1 MLLITEIHRAICGES
16 LFSGLPCTLV
26 RLSGCHVRCRWC
38 DSAYAFHGGEM
49 LAVDEVRSRVR
60 GHGLPMVLVTG
71 GEPLLQ
77 PAVIDLLAALLDD
90 GLTVLLET
98 SGTLCL
104 PTAGPRTIDPRT
116 PGPRTLVPLHEVP
129 AGVHRIVDLKAP
141 GSGLGAELLD
151 WVGIARLGPGD
162 ELKAV
167 LADRRDYEWAR
178 DLVRTPG
185 RLPAGVPVSFSPV
198 QDGLSPAELAGW
210 ILDDAL
216 AVRFQL
222 QLHKVVW
229 PGVARG
235 V

>member
-1 MLLITEIHRAICGES
+1 MLLISEIYRAICGES
-16 LFSGLPCTLV
+16 LFSGRPCTLV
-26 RLSGCHVRCRWC
+26 RLTGCHVRCTWC
-38 DSAYAFHGGEM
+38 DSEHAFNGGQK
-49 LAVDEVRSRVR
+49 LAVDEVVARVR
-60 GHGLPMVLVTG
+60 EGGLRTVLVTG

-77 PAVIDLLAALLDD
+77 PAVTGLLEALLAE
-90 GLTVLLET
+90 GLAVLLET
-98 SGTLCL
+98 SGTL
-104 PTAGPRTIDPRT
+104 GPRS
-116 PGPRTLVPLHEVP
+116 LVPLADVP

-141 GSGLGAELLD
+141 GSGLAAGVID
-151 WVGIARLGPGD
+151 WEGIAALGPGD

-178 DLVRTPG
+178 DLVRAPG

-216 AVRFQL
+216 DVRFQL

-229 PGVARG
+229 PGVTRG

>member
-1 MLLITEIHRAICGES
+1 MLQISEIYRAICGES
-16 LFSGLPCTLV
+16 RLSGAPCTLV
-26 RLSGCHVRCRWC
+26 RLSGCHVRCGWC
-38 DSAYAFHGGEM
+38 DSAHAFNGGDA
-49 LAVDEVRSRVR
+49 LPVDAVIARVR
-60 GHGLPMVLVTG
+60 ENGLRTVLVTG

-77 PAVIDLLAALLDD
+77 PDVVELMAGLLAD
-90 GLTVLLET
+90 GRTVLLET
-98 SGTLCL
+98 SGTV
-104 PTAGPRTIDPRT
+104 GPR
-116 PGPRTLVPLHEVP
+116 GLVPLARVP

-141 GSGLGAELLD
+141 GSGLDAAVID
-151 WVGIARLGPGD
+151 WDGIAKLGPDD

-185 RLPAGVPVSFSPV
+185 RLPAGVPVSLSPV
-198 QDGLSPAELAGW
+198 QDTLSPAELAGW

-216 AVRFQL
+216 DVRFQI

>member
-38 DSAYAFHGGEM
+38 DSAYAFNGGEA
-49 LAVDEVRSRVR
+49 LAVGEVLARVR
-60 GHGLPMVLVTG
+60 GHGLRMVLVTG

-77 PAVIDLLAALLDD
+77 PAVITLLAALLDD

-98 SGTLCL
+98 SGTLAL
-104 PTAGPRTIDPRT
+104 PTPGLPT
-116 PGPRTLVPLHEVP
+116 PGQRTLVPLHEVP

-151 WVGIARLGPGD
+151 WAGIARLGSGD

-198 QDGLSPAELAGW
+198 QNGLSPAELAGW

-216 AVRFQL
+216 EVRFQL
-222 QLHKVVW
+222 QIHKVVW

>member
-1 MLLITEIHRAICGES
+1 MLLISEIYRAICGES
-16 LFSGLPCTLV
+16 RFSGTPCTLV
-26 RLSGCHVRCRWC
+26 RLCGCHVRCRWC
-38 DSAYAFHGGEM
+38 DSAHAFDGGEM
-49 LAVDEVRSRVR
+49 LTVDAVLARVR
-60 GHGLPMVLVTG
+60 GHGLRTVLVTG

-77 PAVIDLLAALLDD
+77 PAVTELLAALLVD

-98 SGTLCL
+98 SGT
-104 PTAGPRTIDPRT
+104 I
-116 PGPRTLVPLHEVP
+116 GPRTLVPLQEVP

-141 GSGLGAELLD
+141 GSGLGAEILD
-151 WVGIARLGPGD
+151 WAGIARLGPGD

-216 AVRFQL
+216 EVRFQL
-222 QLHKVVW
+222 QIHKVVW

>member
-1 MLLITEIHRAICGES
+1 MLLISEIYPAICGES
-16 LFSGLPCTLV
+16 LFSGMPCTLV

-38 DSAYAFHGGEM
+38 DSAHAFNGGEK
-49 LAVDEVRSRVR
+49 LAVDEVRERVR
-60 GHGLPMVLVTG
+60 AQGLRTVLVTG

-77 PAVIDLLAALLDD
+77 PAVTGLLSALLAD

-98 SGTLCL
+98 SGTI
-104 PTAGPRTIDPRT
+104 GPRSA
-116 PGPRTLVPLHEVP
+116 VPLRDVP

-141 GSGLGAELLD
+141 GSGLADEVLD
-151 WVGIARLGPGD
+151 WEGIALLGPGD

-178 DLVRTPG
+178 DLVRAPG

-216 AVRFQL
+216 DVRFQL

>member
-1 MLLITEIHRAICGES
+1 MLLISEIHRAICGES

-38 DSAYAFHGGEM
+38 DSAYAFHGGES
-49 LAVDEVRSRVR
+49 LAVDEVLARVR
-60 GHGLPMVLVTG
+60 GHGLRTVLVTG

-77 PAVIDLLAALLDD
+77 PAVIDLLTALLDD
-90 GLTVLLET
+90 GRTVLLET
-98 SGTLCL
+98 SGTLDL
-104 PTAGPRTIDPRT
+104 RPS
-116 PGPRTLVPLHEVP
+116 GPRTLVPLHEVP

-141 GSGLGAELLD
+141 GSGLGAEVLD
-151 WVGIARLGPGD
+151 WAGIARLGPGD

-198 QDGLSPAELAGW
+198 QGGLNPAELAGW

-216 AVRFQL
+216 EVRFQL